1 MLLPSGL
8 ELFYTNRSCHTQK
21 EGFLGMTVQKRNFI
35 IMWICNFLV
44 AGTMTMIMPFLSLY
58 IDTFGDHSP
67 AYVQK
72 WSGLIFGATFVSAFI
87 MSPIWGRIADRH
99 GFKPILIINSLGLAT
114 SVFLMGFV
122 QSVEAFFFLRLLMGV
137 VTGFIPTSLAFIS
150 SQTSREEAGKM
161 LGTLQ
166 MGNVAGMLFGP
177 IFGGLLADIFGFQYT
192 FMITSS
198 TLLISALIVL
208 FGIQEIRKSKRTQK
222 TNYSR
227 KTILQAI
234 FKHRLMLNVML
245 VTTII
250 QIGNFSIQPLLSL
263 YVAELTDAKDVAFLA
278 GLTFSA
284 AGLGNLLFAR
294 KWGEIGDDIGYE
306 KVLSVLLILS
316 FVFIIPQAFVTQ
328 LWQLMVFRLLFGI
341 AIGGM
346 IPVTTALV
354 RREAPIDIQGEVM
367 GYNTSFRFL
376 GNIIGPMLGGI
387 ISGFIGIASVFIVT
401 ASLFLMGSFFLYIA
415 RRKPSQDFEDFIAVQ
430 HQTSK

>member
-1 MLLPSGL
+1 MD
-8 ELFYTNRSCHTQK
+8 R
-21 EGFLGMTVQKRNFI
+21 QKRNFI

-58 IDTFGDHSP
+58 IDTFGDFSP

-72 WSGLIFGATFVSAFI
+72 WSGLIFGATFISAFF
-87 MSPIWGRIADRH
+87 MSPIWGRIADKH

-114 SVFLMGFV
+114 SVLFMGFV
-122 QSVEAFFFLRLLMGV
+122 QSVEVFFFLRLFMGV

-166 MGNVAGMLFGP
+166 MGSVSGMLFGP
-177 IFGGLLADIFGFQYT
+177 IFGGLLADVFGFQYT
-192 FMITSS
+192 FMITSV
-198 TLLISALIVL
+198 TLLISATIIF
-208 FGIQEIRKSKRTQK
+208 FGIHEVRKTKNQK
-222 TNYSR
+222 AVSYSR
-227 KTILQAI
+227 TTIIQAI
-234 FKHRLMLNVML
+234 FKHRLMFNVML
-245 VTTII
+245 VTAII

-294 KWGEIGDDIGYE
+294 KWGKIGDDIGYE
-306 KVLSVLLILS
+306 KVLSALLILS
-316 FVFIIPQAFVTQ
+316 FVFIIPQAFVTE
-328 LWQLMVFRLLFGI
+328 LWQLMIFRLLYGI
-341 AIGGM
+341 SIGGM

-354 RREAPIDIQGEVM
+354 RREAPVDIQGEVM

-376 GNIIGPMLGGI
+376 GNIVGPMLGGI
-387 ISGFIGIASVFIVT
+387 ISGYIGIASVFIVT
-401 ASLFLMGSFFLYIA
+401 ASLFLIAFAFLYIA
-415 RRKPSQDFEDFIAVQ
+415 RRKPTQDFEDFIAVQ
-430 HQTSK
+430 HKHYERAL